1 MGHRVRWR
9 ALGCLVEWARGLKW
23 LCSNGLRALSLLSQT
38 CAQRP
43 TGRQTRLGPLRPR
56 RNRSMYLHE
65 WPRFRLTRTR
75 PACPDHELYP

>member
-1 MGHRVRWR
+1 MAHRVRRR
-9 ALGCLVEWARGLKW
+9 ALGCLVERPGGHKVIIR
-23 LCSNGLRALSLLSQT
+23 NGLCALMLLSHT

-43 TGRQTRLGPLRPR
+43 TGRQTRRSPLRPR

-75 PACPDHELYP
+75 PCVP